1 MINVN
6 SPTQIHNG
14 IAPQEQY
21 QNLNAVAQQVSA
33 KPLQLQNDN
42 VDLQKDRPSDKD
54 NSHFSHNRHTALK
67 AYLGLNS
74 KEAAPA
80 TPVAKDAANGKEN
93 AVNGNESTDDKTA
106 TTKDIKEGE
115 KKPGETKELTEEE
128 RKQIESMKQ
137 REAEVRLH
145 ENTHKSVGG
154 HLASAPSYEYETGPD
169 GKRYITGGH
178 VNIDVSEEKD
188 PKATIEKM
196 QKVRAAALAP
206 AQPSSADRS
215 VAASAQQKENAARAQ
230 MREQAQEEAQKAM
243 EGSSDSDRSSSADTD
258 NTIKGNE
265 HTNKRSTTDEPKNND
280 NEPAAPAVISKKL
293 EGYMGV

>member
-67 AYLGLNS
+67 AYLGLNT

-80 TPVAKDAANGKEN
+80 APVAKDAG
-93 AVNGNESTDDKTA
+93 NGNESTDDKTA
-106 TTKDIKEGE
+106 ATKDVKEGK
-115 KKPGETKELTEEE
+115 KKPDETKELTEEE

-230 MREQAQEEAQKAM
+230 MREQAQEEAKKAM
-243 EGSSDSDRSSSADTD
+243 EGSSDSDSSSSSGTD

-265 HTNKRSTTDEPKNND
+265 NTNKRSTTDEPKNND
-280 NEPAAPAVISKKL
+280 NQPAAPAVISKKL